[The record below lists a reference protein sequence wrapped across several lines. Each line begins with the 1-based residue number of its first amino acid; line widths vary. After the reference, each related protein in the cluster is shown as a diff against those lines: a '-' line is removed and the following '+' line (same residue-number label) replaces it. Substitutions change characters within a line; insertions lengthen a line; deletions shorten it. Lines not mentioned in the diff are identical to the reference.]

1 MSDTRHIPRFL
12 LRSPSTTLV
21 LSKHTSQA
29 VYTDLL
35 IMEDYLSDS
44 SVSLPIRIGQSSLSH
59 FESADTVGVAEE
71 GSSDDQHSI
80 DSSRPSVLGSTSK
93 SSSTSIVIVHTVVCT
108 QTQHHKQHVPLAHYV
123 DAPRLFA
130 EDSKATALRGQR
142 KIADPLIMLE
152 KLRDFGFVVYRK
164 YDCVAYH
171 QQCEELFEA
180 IATDRQRSKMP
191 SEIQAYLSVLPQDGP
206 VATSVSEKIKNFQG
220 RMLDAVRALDRICG
234 WQLSSDHDLTLRA
247 PYNEIYNSRE
257 GLSTQKLLVDPR
269 NLPYIDCLVEYVM
282 STMSEDYKEANDLFE
297 KAQTSEKH
305 LPKLFRPGDIVVTRR
320 DDEIVA
326 AVCSSIRRRSSGT
339 ISLIC
344 RSWTFDG
351 VFRPQ
356 SDTYDVTWPTQADY
370 PVLGQIPISELL
382 TYPLRFAD
390 NETRLLLSSR
400 GKLLW
405 RCRFRRYVGYS
416 VPNQALD
423 TQAVRAISPLI
434 EVS

>member
-1 MSDTRHIPRFL
+1 
-12 LRSPSTTLV
+12 
-21 LSKHTSQA
+21 
-29 VYTDLL
+29 
-35 IMEDYLSDS
+35 MEDYLSDS

-390 NETRLLLSSR
+390 NETRLLLLSR